1 MKIEQDD
8 KNISM
13 AMPGI
18 YKWLK
23 GEDASDSVAYQT
35 ISKLAAVHGSD
46 EEARS
51 LALRLIIHYMG
62 DIH

>member
-1 MKIEQDD
+1 MKIEHEA

-23 GEDASDSVAYQT
+23 NEDTDSVAYDT
-35 ISKLAAVHGSD
+35 ISKLAGVHGSE
-46 EEARS
+46 EEAKS